1 MGVAELEVAVRV
13 LQDTVAGLS
22 REQTRARELYIYLQ
36 QRVQTLERGSQGV
49 PGQGLAVEP
58 PAVEAETAVEPPAVE
73 AEKAVEPPAVEAEK
87 DEAVVV
93 DGEDEVVADEEEKD
107 EVEHSLGGSLWD
119 APLVCGLPGMG
130 RGGSLMLAVSLVLN
144 VAVQIYLSYVLI
156 SSGNFIQPQRF
167 ADLRDPMARWR
178 LNAAHE
184 SSQVNARRVSLV
196 SRVCGNDQ
204 SLSLAN
210 GQADLLDEINSYLDL
225 ETGDIERKSFGSGP
239 LLCMICIFFFAA
251 AVMREMRCL
260 ATSVL
265 ATCSMR
271 RGTTAV
277 ADGSLVALS
286 GKRFAC
292 FMVCSTVRAFIAVVL
307 LCTGTM
313 WLSATTS
320 ITDLI
325 LNAAALGFVMDL
337 DECLFETTVPAR
349 VHAFVGGLNS
359 LKHRRSRW
367 HLEAVVPLLAI
378 CLVAL
383 LSAPLVLEPNIS
395 EMMGVKRELC
405 AGSLEFASAKNPAGY
420 VIVSTTEPF
429 EDGPELKIP
438 DLQERANK
446 ERAFSAT
453 GRFSMK
459 IPEAY
464 FQQFEEETLGG
475 LAGRVTGPCQDVDN
489 AAQQEVNSHLFAAA
503 RYEVRIHEGESTS
516 DRPFRCSDYAS
527 KCQSSGLLRYLCPE
541 TCGCGTYTSGLFQ
554 GSVAQGCPVTC
565 EAARQELVKRRQ
577 NATCADE
584 DVAANAQW
592 AAYWATFKSLMQ
604 LVSAGN
610 DVLLSFYDRF
620 VDKKLAEGCSNTE
633 RDPYYDIDFCRAQNP
648 MMSANGW
655 TPVIGFCPASC
666 CRGSNPPQE
675 CPRSC
680 RTTQR

>member
-1 MGVAELEVAVRV
+1 MEVGGLESAVRALQVAV
-13 LQDTVAGLS
+13 ASLS
-22 REQTRARELYIYLQ
+22 REEERARELGALLE
-36 QRVQTLERGSQGV
+36 QRVRILEQGSRGEPV
-49 PGQGLAVEP
+49 PEKRASSAPVPAPEP
-58 PAVEAETAVEPPAVE
+58 PVLEEAAPETLAANADKGREAE
-73 AEKAVEPPAVEAEK
+73 
-87 DEAVVV
+87 
-93 DGEDEVVADEEEKD
+93 GGADELEYSIGE
-107 EVEHSLGGSLWD
+107 SLWD
-119 APLVCGLPGMG
+119 APLVIGLPGMSW
-130 RGGSLMLAVSLVLN
+130 GSSALLFLSLVMN
-144 VAVQIYLSYVLI
+144 ATVQVFLCLAIITSEDFVHPNRYK
-156 SSGNFIQPQRF
+156 
-167 ADLRDPMARWR
+167 DLEGPMRRWR
-178 LNAAHE
+178 FTSAHDN
-184 SSQVNARRVSLV
+184 SMVDAKHTSLV
-196 SRVCGNDQ
+196 SRVCGGDL
-204 SLSLAN
+204 SLSVAN
-210 GQADLLDEINSYLDL
+210 KQADLLVEINSYLALDD
-225 ETGDIERKSFGSGP
+225 TAVERRSFGPGP
-239 LLCMICIFFFAA
+239 LLCVVCIFLFAVVVA
-251 AVMREMRCL
+251 RELRCL
-260 ATSVL
+260 AVSAGAALSV
-265 ATCSMR
+265 R
-271 RGTTAV
+271 RGATAV
-277 ADGSLVALS
+277 EEGRLAALS
-286 GKRFAC
+286 SCRLAC
-292 FMVCSTVRAFIAVVL
+292 FLAAGLVRVGIAL
-307 LCTGTM
+307 ALALAGTM
-313 WLSATTS
+313 WLSTTTS
-320 ITDLI
+320 TTDLI
-325 LNAAALGFVMDL
+325 LNAAALGFILDL
-337 DECLFETTVPAR
+337 DECLYETTVPADVR
-349 VHAFVGGLNS
+349 AFVRGLGA